1 MVSTRLIRLA
11 AKKKKNNLVPTF
23 VCGVVR
29 DCAAVHVAAYANPSA
44 SGRYMCLDES
54 IHWNQLADI
63 LAKVYPK
70 FPGTQGVGAS
80 TDSGLP
86 MLIVQ
91 CCPRYDAV

>member
-1 MVSTRLIRLA
+1 MR
-11 AKKKKNNLVPTF
+11 NNLVPTF
-23 VCGVVR
+23 ACAAVR

-70 FPGTQGVGAS
+70 FPGTQGRRLKYWLRLVHAHRA
-80 TDSGLP
+80 TLT
-86 MLIVQ
+86 Q
-91 CCPRYDAV
+91 A